1 MSALSQT
8 VRGLRNLWGHAD
20 DEDYAQ
26 DEVDTPTIKTIAP
39 PNRSAITAA
48 AAPATALTTTLNLNP
63 GIRWR
68 FGHARSTT
76 LAPGAV
82 TFALASCQE
91 YLHAEPKSQD
101 DAAIAA
107 DALKPAT
114 L

>member
-39 PNRSAITAA
+39 PNRSAITQQRHRLRHLQQLS
-48 AAPATALTTTLNLNP
+48 TSTP

-91 YLHAEPKSQD
+91 YLHAETQKSG
-101 DAAIAA
+101 
-107 DALKPAT
+107 
-114 L
+114 